1 MLSYWFVL
9 PTMSFF
15 SPITA
20 STPVPVSGCV
30 TDRCVMFVTD
40 RCVMM
45 RHDVLCCA
53 KYYRDTTRMFASSQ
67 ASTFAALAFAT
78 GQYDPPQLDWLLG
91 HERV

>member
-1 MLSYWFVL
+1 
-9 PTMSFF
+9 MSFF
-15 SPITA
+15 FAHHGVDTGA
-20 STPVPVSGCV
+20 RFGLRYRQVC
-30 TDRCVMFVTD
+30 DA
-40 RCVMM
+40 M